1 MIIKNF
7 KIRHCIIRVISNN
20 KFQKKKKKKVITH
33 HPHHIHMCST
43 KPPKPTH
50 TNRPNIFA
58 STNHYPNKSQGQN
71 SNFNPLLLT
80 CPHHFSSAT
89 LVKKLLSQPS
99 PSERKKV
106 PFPLF
111 LSHIYIFPFLS
122 LSLSFSLYFFPCFS
136 SVSCSVFFP
145 RFFSLFFLRTPFNGA
160 GFKGPSAHKTRRR
173 R

>member
-1 MIIKNF
+1 
-7 KIRHCIIRVISNN
+7 
-20 KFQKKKKKKVITH
+20 
-33 HPHHIHMCST
+33 MCST

-71 SNFNPLLLT
+71 SNFNHPLLT

-111 LSHIYIFPFLS
+111 SLSHTYLSFPFS
-122 LSLSFSLYFFPCFS
+122 LSIILFIFLPLLFLCFLL
-136 SVSCSVFFP
+136 CFLP
-145 RFFSLFFLRTPFNGA
+145 LFFFFVLSTHTFQW
-160 GFKGPSAHKTRRR
+160 RRV
-173 R
+173 

>member
-1 MIIKNF
+1 
-7 KIRHCIIRVISNN
+7 
-20 KFQKKKKKKVITH
+20 
-33 HPHHIHMCST
+33 MCST

-58 STNHYPNKSQGQN
+58 STNHSPNKSQGQN
-71 SNFNPLLLT
+71 SNFNPPLLT

-122 LSLSFSLYFFPCFS
+122 LSLYHSLYISSPAFPLFLALFS
-136 SVSCSVFFP
+136 SPV
-145 RFFSLFFLRTPFNGA
+145 FFSLFFLRTPFNGA

>member
-1 MIIKNF
+1 
-7 KIRHCIIRVISNN
+7 
-20 KFQKKKKKKVITH
+20 
-33 HPHHIHMCST
+33 MCST

-145 RFFSLFFLRTPFNGA
+145 CFFSLFFLRTPFNGA

>member
-71 SNFNPLLLT
+71 SNFNPPLLT

-111 LSHIYIFPFLS
+111 SLSHIYLSFPFS
-122 LSLSFSLYFFPCFS
+122 LSIILFIFLPLLFLCFLLCFLPPFFFFVLSTHTFQW
-136 SVSCSVFFP
+136 
-145 RFFSLFFLRTPFNGA
+145 
-160 GFKGPSAHKTRRR
+160 RRV
-173 R
+173 